1 MDRRIIIVA
10 RFFLCVSIAWGTEA
24 WSGGKPEEKYPVEIV
39 FTSIGVE
46 KNNMLANGATRESP
60 LQLKFGVSF
69 QARAPLNFVNPY
81 NSGIQYL
88 DATDSTG
95 RKLAPAEFR
104 MGGMS
109 LRNESGMAQAA
120 VTGIAGELPS
130 PQASWVRLKGTL
142 RIPVCRSMKS
152 HVYELPLEKEA
163 EEHVLL
169 PGTVEQGEAE
179 SGDIVLSEGIPTGRI
194 FLRECSTFEKNGK
207 KMRKMVLGL
216 GVEIPFDLD
225 HFEILNEKG
234 DVLKTESRGGGSR
247 MNSTYREWTKRLQFE
262 EPEDLR
268 KLRLR
273 LDYKVP
279 AEPVSIPVDVKLG
292 MRGEIRDR
300 KR

>member
-10 RFFLCVSIAWGTEA
+10 RFSVRFHRVGNRGVEWRQA
-24 WSGGKPEEKYPVEIV
+24 GGKVSGRNC
-39 FTSIGVE
+39 FHFHWCG

-142 RIPVCRSMKS
+142 RIPVCRSMK
-152 HVYELPLEKEA
+152 A
-163 EEHVLL
+163 
-169 PGTVEQGEAE
+169 
-179 SGDIVLSEGIPTGRI
+179 
-194 FLRECSTFEKNGK
+194 TFTNC
-207 KMRKMVLGL
+207 
-216 GVEIPFDLD
+216 P
-225 HFEILNEKG
+225 
-234 DVLKTESRGGGSR
+234 
-247 MNSTYREWTKRLQFE
+247 
-262 EPEDLR
+262 
-268 KLRLR
+268 
-273 LDYKVP
+273 
-279 AEPVSIPVDVKLG
+279 
-292 MRGEIRDR
+292 
-300 KR
+300 

>member
-1 MDRRIIIVA
+1 
-10 RFFLCVSIAWGTEA
+10 
-24 WSGGKPEEKYPVEIV
+24 
-39 FTSIGVE
+39 
-46 KNNMLANGATRESP
+46 MLANGATRESP

-152 HVYELPLEKEA
+152 HVYELPLEKK
-163 EEHVLL
+163 L
-169 PGTVEQGEAE
+169 
-179 SGDIVLSEGIPTGRI
+179 RNMCC
-194 FLRECSTFEKNGK
+194 FLER
-207 KMRKMVLGL
+207 L
-216 GVEIPFDLD
+216 
-225 HFEILNEKG
+225 
-234 DVLKTESRGGGSR
+234 SRG
-247 MNSTYREWTKRLQFE
+247 KRKVGTLFS
-262 EPEDLR
+262 LR
-268 KLRLR
+268 ASPQAGFSLESAVRLR
-273 LDYKVP
+273 RM
-279 AEPVSIPVDVKLG
+279 E
-292 MRGEIRDR
+292 R
-300 KR
+300 K